1 MGQDIE
7 ELKRDIEYTR
17 ADMGGTLE
25 AIGDRV
31 SPARIVERKKNR
43 IVSSAQSV
51 RDRVMGTA
59 GEARDHIAET
69 SQSLSDSASEA
80 KDALVHAPQAVAQKT
95 QGAPLVAG
103 AIAFGVGFLIAAA
116 FPPSKKEMAAS
127 ANLMDSLEPVKSQLV
142 DSAREMADNLKQPA
156 IDAAES
162 VKAAAS
168 SGVDEV
174 VSTTKDAA
182 EQTKQ
187 HVADATHGM
196 DPASPRHADM

>member
-69 SQSLSDSASEA
+69 GQSLSDSASEA
-80 KDALVHAPQAVAQKT
+80 KDALVHAPQAVAQ
-95 QGAPLVAG
+95 LS
-103 AIAFGVGFLIAAA
+103 LIH
-116 FPPSKKEMAAS
+116 
-127 ANLMDSLEPVKSQLV
+127 
-142 DSAREMADNLKQPA
+142 
-156 IDAAES
+156 I
-162 VKAAAS
+162 
-168 SGVDEV
+168 
-174 VSTTKDAA
+174 
-182 EQTKQ
+182 
-187 HVADATHGM
+187 
-196 DPASPRHADM
+196 